1 MSAPGHKTIKIIG
14 SPRLSEDADIFQG
27 RLPADLTF
35 ERTGDDCSTTGANAR
50 RDRIIEETDHFIR
63 KPDSDL
69 RRHTPNGSTLHP
81 IPVCI
86 DDGPIGSTVDYEIGE
101 MTDITPGTV
110 ELHDARRDIRRTVK
124 LEAFSISRC
133 TLVRNGSD
141 RPMSSMT
148 WLEAVDLCNR
158 LSSAHGLQSAYTIN
172 DRWVRWN
179 VRADGF
185 RLPTEA
191 EWEYACR
198 AGTAGPHYG
207 DLREIAWTSLDGI
220 DGPQP
225 VRRKQPNAFGLY
237 DTLGNVWEWCWDYLD
252 PARYGDYRVFRGG
265 SWADPPWSV
274 RASTRRGSAPDAVV
288 EGTGLRLARGAVGTD
303 GPEGSE
309 AAQGWSATQDRARAS
324 ISGPLPAG
332 WTPLRELAVR

>member
-1 MSAPGHKTIKIIG
+1 M
-14 SPRLSEDADIFQG
+14 
-27 RLPADLTF
+27 
-35 ERTGDDCSTTGANAR
+35 
-50 RDRIIEETDHFIR
+50 
-63 KPDSDL
+63 
-69 RRHTPNGSTLHP
+69 
-81 IPVCI
+81 
-86 DDGPIGSTVDYEIGE
+86 DYEIGE

-110 ELHDARRDIRRTVK
+110 ELHDARRDIRRTVT

-133 TLVRNGSD
+133 ALVRNGSD

-309 AAQGWSATQDRARAS
+309 EAQGWSAAQDRARAS

>member
-1 MSAPGHKTIKIIG
+1 M
-14 SPRLSEDADIFQG
+14 
-27 RLPADLTF
+27 
-35 ERTGDDCSTTGANAR
+35 
-50 RDRIIEETDHFIR
+50 
-63 KPDSDL
+63 
-69 RRHTPNGSTLHP
+69 
-81 IPVCI
+81 
-86 DDGPIGSTVDYEIGE
+86 DYEIGE

-110 ELHDARRDIRRTVK
+110 ELHDARRGTRRTVT

-133 TLVRNGSD
+133 ALVRNGSD

-207 DLREIAWTSLDGI
+207 DLQKIAWTSLDGI

-309 AAQGWSATQDRARAS
+309 EAQGWSAAQDRARAS

>member
-1 MSAPGHKTIKIIG
+1 MSTPGHKTIKIIG

-101 MTDITPGTV
+101 RTDITPGTV

>member
-1 MSAPGHKTIKIIG
+1 M
-14 SPRLSEDADIFQG
+14 
-27 RLPADLTF
+27 
-35 ERTGDDCSTTGANAR
+35 N
-50 RDRIIEETDHFIR
+50 
-63 KPDSDL
+63 
-69 RRHTPNGSTLHP
+69 
-81 IPVCI
+81 
-86 DDGPIGSTVDYEIGE
+86 YEIGE

-274 RASTRRGSAPDAVV
+274 RASTRRGSAPDAAV

>member
-1 MSAPGHKTIKIIG
+1 MSTPGHKTIKIIG

-332 WTPLRELAVR
+332 WTPLRELNSP

>member
-110 ELHDARRDIRRTVK
+110 ELHDARRDIRRTVT
-124 LEAFSISRC
+124 LETFSISRC
-133 TLVRNGSD
+133 ALVRNGSD

-309 AAQGWSATQDRARAS
+309 EAQGWSATQDRARAS

>member
-1 MSAPGHKTIKIIG
+1 MSAPGHKIIKIIG
-14 SPRLSEDADIFQG
+14 SPRLSEDAGIFQG

-274 RASTRRGSAPDAVV
+274 RASTRRGSAPDAAV

>member
-1 MSAPGHKTIKIIG
+1 
-14 SPRLSEDADIFQG
+14 
-27 RLPADLTF
+27 
-35 ERTGDDCSTTGANAR
+35 
-50 RDRIIEETDHFIR
+50 
-63 KPDSDL
+63 
-69 RRHTPNGSTLHP
+69 
-81 IPVCI
+81 
-86 DDGPIGSTVDYEIGE
+86 
-101 MTDITPGTV
+101 
-110 ELHDARRDIRRTVK
+110 
-124 LEAFSISRC
+124 
-133 TLVRNGSD
+133 
-141 RPMSSMT
+141 MSSMT

-158 LSSAHGLQSAYTIN
+158 LPSAHGLQSAYTIN

-265 SWADPPWSV
+265 SWAAPLG
-274 RASTRRGSAPDAVV
+274 ASGH
-288 EGTGLRLARGAVGTD
+288 RLAGAARPT
-303 GPEGSE
+303 PSSR
-309 AAQGWSATQDRARAS
+309 AQD
-324 ISGPLPAG
+324 
-332 WTPLRELAVR
+332 

>member
-1 MSAPGHKTIKIIG
+1 M
-14 SPRLSEDADIFQG
+14 
-27 RLPADLTF
+27 
-35 ERTGDDCSTTGANAR
+35 
-50 RDRIIEETDHFIR
+50 
-63 KPDSDL
+63 
-69 RRHTPNGSTLHP
+69 
-81 IPVCI
+81 
-86 DDGPIGSTVDYEIGE
+86 DYEIGD
-101 MTDITPGTV
+101 MTLLPPGTV
-110 ELHDARRDIRRTVK
+110 ELHDARRGIRRTVR

-133 TLVRNGSD
+133 ALVRNGSD

-207 DLREIAWTSLDGI
+207 DLQKIAWTSLDGI

-332 WTPLRELAVR
+332 WTPLRELNSP